1 MSNAPRDQ
9 ITHRGCPHCGPR
21 SSISIVE
28 CMFEE
33 VLQQVPTCAKPNS
46 SCGMAQGDNCNLSNV
61 TRFSKHSTSWQRRRW
76 RQQLK
81 PPRRQWRRWRQ
92 RRHESQLSSGLFQ
105 FWTACIFTCSCIL
118 VTCTLKASDL
128 IGKNWTSKSEV
139 CMWYNS
145 IIQPANNKAR
155 NPAPLIP
162 LKLHLMGKLSNH
174 FDPLPS
180 S

>member
-1 MSNAPRDQ
+1 MRPGTKEPIGAGLPSLRPTFEYKYCVCLKRYCSKYSRRLSK
-9 ITHRGCPHCGPR
+9 TLRG
-21 SSISIVE
+21 V
-28 CMFEE
+28 
-33 VLQQVPTCAKPNS
+33 
-46 SCGMAQGDNCNLSNV
+46 AQGDNCNLSNV
-61 TRFSKHSTSWQRRRW
+61 TQFSKHSTSWQRRRW

-145 IIQPANNKAR
+145 IIQPPTNKAR